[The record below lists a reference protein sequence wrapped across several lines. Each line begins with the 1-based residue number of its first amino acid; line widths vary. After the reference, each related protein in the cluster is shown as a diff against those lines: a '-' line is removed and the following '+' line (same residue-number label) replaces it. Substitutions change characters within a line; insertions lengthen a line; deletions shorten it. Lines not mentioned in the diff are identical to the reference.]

1 MGRLILVT
9 LALLLAACDPPS
21 PPPDTI
27 RVSDALGG
35 GDTTGFSRAL
45 TPRTFE
51 FPADHGPHPGF
62 RHEWWY
68 ITGNLDAADGGTFG
82 YHLTFFRIALAPEAA
97 DRPSRWAARQV
108 WMGHLALTEV
118 AAGRHTARE
127 RIVREALGLAGGEA
141 EGRRIWVEDWTLARH
156 PDTGHWRID
165 AVTDAFALHLDLAPL
180 RPPVLQGDD
189 GLSQKGAAPGNAS
202 YYYSLTRMATSG
214 HVVTAGDRHDVGG
227 LSWLDREWSTSA
239 LEPGQAGWD
248 WVSLQ
253 LEDGT
258 DIMYYRLRR
267 SDGGVDPRSRGVRVD
282 ASGRRTDLEDRDVTL
297 TPLDWWTS
305 PRGERYPVAWEMTL
319 PGPGPALEV
328 RAVLPDQLMDLSVRY
343 WEGAVRV
350 FDRGSGEQLG
360 RGYLEMTGYDG

>member
-1 MGRLILVT
+1 MGRPIMLTLV
-9 LALLLAACDPPS
+9 LLLAACDAP

-27 RVSDALGG
+27 RVSDALGE
-35 GDTTGFSRAL
+35 GDTAGFSRAL
-45 TPRTFE
+45 EARTFQ

-62 RHEWWY
+62 KHEWWY
-68 ITGNLDAADGGTFG
+68 ITGNLDTEGGRTLG
-82 YHLTFFRIALAPEAA
+82 YHLTFFRIALAPATA
-97 DRPSRWAARQV
+97 DRASRWAARQV
-108 WMGHLALTEV
+108 WMGHLALTDV

-127 RIVREALGLAGGEA
+127 RIVREALGLAGAEA
-141 EGRRIWVEDWTLARH
+141 GGRRIWVEDWTLARH
-156 PDTGHWRID
+156 PGTGHWRID

-180 RPPVLQGDD
+180 KAPVLQGDD

-214 HVVTAGDRHDVGG
+214 HVATDGNRHAVAG

-253 LEDGT
+253 LDDGS

-267 SDGGVDPRSRGVRVD
+267 TGGGVDPRSRGVRVD
-282 ASGRRTDLEDRDVTL
+282 AAGRRTDLGTDDVTL
-297 TPLDWWTS
+297 TPRAWWTS
-305 PRGERYPVAWEMTL
+305 PHGERYPVEWSMTFQE
-319 PGPGPALEV
+319 PPRRLEV

-343 WEGAVRV
+343 WEGAVGV
-350 FDRGSGEQLG
+350 FDGSSGERVG
-360 RGYLEMTGYDG
+360 RGYLEMTGYAD